1 MADGVSMSLVSG
13 SMLTIQTS
21 LVLNN
26 GSIVIVG
33 DPVDKIRE
41 PGHGVA
47 AWRHSSSV
55 RYNKQ
60 NILNASPVL

>member
-1 MADGVSMSLVSG
+1 
-13 SMLTIQTS
+13 MLTIQTS

>member
-1 MADGVSMSLVSG
+1 MADGANTQLLG
-13 SMLTIQTS
+13 AAQLTIETV

-26 GSIVIVG
+26 GSEIRSGVSDDLV
-33 DPVDKIRE
+33 RE

-55 RYNKQ
+55 R
-60 NILNASPVL
+60 